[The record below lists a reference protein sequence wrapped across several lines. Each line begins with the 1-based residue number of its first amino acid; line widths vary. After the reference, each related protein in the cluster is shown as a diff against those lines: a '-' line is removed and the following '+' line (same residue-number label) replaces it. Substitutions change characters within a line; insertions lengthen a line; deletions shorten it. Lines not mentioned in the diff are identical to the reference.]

1 MSSRHRV
8 FSPAA
13 NPSIDPPQYFLPAK
27 HADDL
32 VSLGR
37 AERLSRRDIR
47 LVATGI
53 DGAVLS
59 GFGYDDATR
68 VLPVSEFRQV
78 YEMRPSAGIEMWQ
91 YTANRNAPEVRE

>member
-1 MSSRHRV
+1 M
-8 FSPAA
+8 
-13 NPSIDPPQYFLPAK
+13 
-27 HADDL
+27 
-32 VSLGR
+32 SLGR

-53 DGAVLS
+53 QIGGAVLS

-91 YTANRNAPEVRE
+91 YTANHGGQVAE